1 MGADV
6 TKKLEI
12 IISSKANLTDAAKI
26 SKAFGQVKDRLTELS
41 RKLGITGKRMGGFMR
56 QAQIGREKVKA
67 LSGQM
72 KTQATQ
78 VDKLEKKIQ
87 KLEIR
92 LKKQSTTTSKVDKT
106 TKRYRKTV
114 DQLGKSYKRTEKE
127 ARHYDNTQGKIRGH
141 TEGLRRVVGALRNQ
155 ILLFLFALRGVIDV
169 ITSSVEASNQL
180 ESALVGLRAVTE
192 KTGTSFYDANKFILE
207 FTETGLISVA
217 STAAGLK
224 NLLSA
229 GFGMPEAIQLMKTL
243 GDAAAF
249 NRQGTL
255 EYGAA
260 IEGATQGI
268 KNQNCCKFNAKV
280 YDCRTREY
288 RSIEDVH
295 ENWDGPFYTL
305 SYNEENGELEYDK
318 VTHSYFNGIRGLLK
332 IALETGEVIE
342 VTEDHRV
349 YTKRGWIEAG
359 ELVVN
364 EDEILAVDN
373 HTEIIDYYDNEI
385 ELEYNETE
393 EGYEI
398 NCLNCNKTIKV
409 PKRKLG
415 RKKFCSKQCHNEY
428 REKNQIVK
436 AKFNKTCLYCEKP
449 FHVKPSKMNRKK
461 FCSIEC
467 KKNWYK
473 ENGSTGPQPN
483 INCDYCGTLF
493 YKKPFRLEKD
503 KNHFCSQRCKGKYWT
518 KNYKG
523 ENGTNY
529 QYGRSELIKHNCSLC
544 NKEFEIEQ
552 YKIKRNVGNEH
563 FCSDECLSI
572 WRSGQAI
579 KQGLNQ
585 KFIYMLERAD
595 ELGIEKRD
603 YLSWRREVKKRYKG
617 CYICGKNTGKI
628 DIHHSI
634 SVKERGDL
642 VLETDN
648 GVTLCSSCHFKVH
661 GIKRIFSQKFSKVL
675 SIENSEEFKV
685 YDLTV
690 EKNHNFMADQMIVH
704 NCVAY
709 HTQIYDP
716 VRGQTKTIEEW
727 HDEGTVPCVLSVN
740 RQTGEMEVIQAEYL
754 HYNGENEVFEIEL
767 ENGTTIEATSNHR
780 FLTQDGFKFLED
792 LDLDND
798 VLYYV
803 DEEEV
808 EDIICEE
815 RKSITGNNTIVHN
828 IMVDNDSKNFYI
840 ETKQYK
846 EESCQ
851 DAPSVEKNYQKEKVD
866 FVPKNVVR
874 DGTKKNTELN
884 LKQKDVPTV
893 IKNFLERQ
901 LIDSVHPNV
910 LSNIKLRNQEK
921 NQKSA
926 PIAQRSSSQKSQK
939 LSSVVTNAQQS
950 LIRNQRQAQ
959 NEASNVLTVEKTS
972 SVEARE
978 NLREL
983 SSVQMNVSGST
994 KKNHLKLSRPAY
1006 NVEKSLRLKRKQ
1018 KDNWQRFSVQE
1029 AVHQNT
1035 MGLEEKKQAQ
1045 EFLQKLQ
1052 LNARS
1057 AEEIL
1062 NLIEDWS
1069 KEDLDYFVQ
1078 KSVDQKLLVS
1088 NSVEKIALALLL
1100 ELRKY
1105 VKNAEES
1112 FYYSPGKSKEEKD
1125 FVQNNVKTK
1134 LTQERSQERTIQTTN
1149 METLEKERRLD
1160 LQQSS
1165 SNGDSRSIREIPFDV
1180 YDAVEMLKVI
1190 LTHIIFTEQENSR
1203 KENLNQ
1209 TMVSPFVK
1217 TATLKSI
1224 NLLNQH
1230 LKNFQ
1235 SIIPTPLRIKRIIS
1249 RGFKKTFDL
1258 SVPEQFNYLAS
1269 YIVSHNSIM
1278 TDNAGITKNLNIM
1291 YKEFARTIGK
1301 GAMSLSEMEKRQAI
1315 YVGFLKEGAIFQGNM
1330 NLLTATYIGK
1340 TQKLSQSIFKAK
1352 AAFGGLIKEGL
1363 APFVAEIEK
1372 VIAVTAEWIKE
1383 NEVLIK
1389 TEVKVFL
1396 EALVAGLRTT
1406 WDMLIGVN
1414 DALKI
1419 FGVNIKDVIVFFT
1432 LFKGASLIIGKLTGL
1447 VGGLAGAI
1455 KFALGVQVVS
1465 AVAKVTRLQGVLWKL
1480 GLLFR
1485 SLGGAAG
1492 IAAKGVMLFK
1502 GAIAILGGPIG
1513 AIIVAVTALASAFGF
1528 LWLKNKQATKEAEEA
1543 TRQYKTELRE
1553 LIQIRHDESLS
1564 IINGLE
1570 KKLADKKITRDQR
1583 IEIEKLLV
1591 VEREH
1596 EQFLR
1601 TRKVVEDARKAF
1613 EEEKMISKMRFES
1626 VERFGNLSRDLQ
1638 KEKMEAL
1645 EAEIQ
1650 EEKGL
1655 FNLSQR
1661 LLDSKKKGF
1670 EDAKIDRELTGEE
1683 IVRGDELL
1691 KQAQDRQD
1699 LGAKGIGT
1707 LELTLKYMRDIYGYE
1722 KKVGEE
1728 EEDIA
1733 DTRGKSLKSL
1743 LALIERLKGEIN
1755 RMGLIGIGRQLED
1768 FKTKMTLLE
1777 VQYAEFVKTIGVGNK
1792 HLKTLRDILNEL
1804 GERGPLDI
1812 LNKTFRELRK
1822 EIESIGIDP
1831 LSDKINKHNER
1842 MEEMRLGWSQFE
1854 ERLTPAQMGI
1864 VGVKERLQEVS
1875 DEIDLLDQKFKE
1887 RLVTDEIRKWAE
1899 ESAQSINQLSA
1910 SIRDMAFA
1918 GIREPIFGGLFGAG
1932 QRGEVDRLKIQ
1943 IEGYEKLTE
1952 AQQRYALAEARLQDM
1967 KDRGAITEWQR
1978 LNELADARERLE
1990 VETTLIQQEE
2000 TFKRIEL
2007 ARSEWQQRLDMIESL
2022 IGGWQQLGET
2032 WGELQWGQAN
2042 EMEAQMDR
2050 QRDLLDRGKIDIQ
2063 QYNDRVKQIEQAAQK
2078 DREKIR
2084 AQFLANLIRQA
2095 GQVAQQ
2101 YFIQAAAGQLAGASS
2116 MAAAATQW
2124 AAFFTAQAEIHA
2136 GLAAN
2141 PFLAP
2146 IHGPIALSYGI
2157 AAGASAT
2164 LGAAASTAGA
2174 VGLAALGAGIGVVSG
2189 LAASAIESNNLG
2201 SEGGFL
2207 GTPTEDVFE
2216 DRNKR
2221 LGGSIR
2227 AQEVHLSI
2235 NPVTYIQAEGDIF
2248 IGEGITVET
2257 FKGLVNEAFV
2267 NRAQDALDTGEL
2279 NIDEL
2284 VNVKG

>member
-41 RKLGITGKRMGGFMR
+41 QKLGITGKRMGGFMR
-56 QAQIGREKVKA
+56 QAQIGREKTKA
-67 LSGQM
+67 LTGQM

-78 VDKLEKKIQ
+78 VDKLEKKIR

-106 TKRYRKTV
+106 TRRYRKTV
-114 DQLGKSYKRTEKE
+114 DQLGTSYKRTEKE

-192 KTGTSFYDANKFILE
+192 KTGTSFFEANKFILE
-207 FTETGLISVA
+207 FTQTGLISVA

-268 KNQNCCKFNAKV
+268 KNQNC
-280 YDCRTREY
+280 
-288 RSIEDVH
+288 
-295 ENWDGPFYTL
+295 L
-305 SYNEENGELEYDK
+305 S
-318 VTHSYFNGIRGLLK
+318 
-332 IALETGEVIE
+332 
-342 VTEDHRV
+342 
-349 YTKRGWIEAG
+349 
-359 ELVVN
+359 
-364 EDEILAVDN
+364 
-373 HTEIIDYYDNEI
+373 
-385 ELEYNETE
+385 
-393 EGYEI
+393 
-398 NCLNCNKTIKV
+398 
-409 PKRKLG
+409 
-415 RKKFCSKQCHNEY
+415 
-428 REKNQIVK
+428 
-436 AKFNKTCLYCEKP
+436 
-449 FHVKPSKMNRKK
+449 
-461 FCSIEC
+461 
-467 KKNWYK
+467 
-473 ENGSTGPQPN
+473 
-483 INCDYCGTLF
+483 
-493 YKKPFRLEKD
+493 
-503 KNHFCSQRCKGKYWT
+503 
-518 KNYKG
+518 
-523 ENGTNY
+523 
-529 QYGRSELIKHNCSLC
+529 
-544 NKEFEIEQ
+544 
-552 YKIKRNVGNEH
+552 
-563 FCSDECLSI
+563 
-572 WRSGQAI
+572 
-579 KQGLNQ
+579 
-585 KFIYMLERAD
+585 
-595 ELGIEKRD
+595 
-603 YLSWRREVKKRYKG
+603 
-617 CYICGKNTGKI
+617 
-628 DIHHSI
+628 
-634 SVKERGDL
+634 
-642 VLETDN
+642 
-648 GVTLCSSCHFKVH
+648 
-661 GIKRIFSQKFSKVL
+661 
-675 SIENSEEFKV
+675 
-685 YDLTV
+685 
-690 EKNHNFMADQMIVH
+690 
-704 NCVAY
+704 Y

-767 ENGTTIEATSNHR
+767 EDGTTIEATANHR

-808 EDIICEE
+808 ENIVSSY
-815 RKSITGNNTIVHN
+815 RNSIMTDRARSHN
-828 IMVDNDSKNFYI
+828 EFSIDNVTENYPVMHLEDLGVD
-840 ETKQYK
+840 QV
-846 EESCQ
+846 
-851 DAPSVEKNYQKEKVD
+851 SV
-866 FVPKNVVR
+866 KNVGLVQLMKSTIDQVKYLA
-874 DGTKKNTELN
+874 DG
-884 LKQKDVPTV
+884 
-893 IKNFLERQ
+893 
-901 LIDSVHPNV
+901 
-910 LSNIKLRNQEK
+910 
-921 NQKSA
+921 
-926 PIAQRSSSQKSQK
+926 
-939 LSSVVTNAQQS
+939 
-950 LIRNQRQAQ
+950 
-959 NEASNVLTVEKTS
+959 
-972 SVEARE
+972 
-978 NLREL
+978 
-983 SSVQMNVSGST
+983 
-994 KKNHLKLSRPAY
+994 
-1006 NVEKSLRLKRKQ
+1006 
-1018 KDNWQRFSVQE
+1018 
-1029 AVHQNT
+1029 
-1035 MGLEEKKQAQ
+1035 
-1045 EFLQKLQ
+1045 LQ
-1052 LNARS
+1052 LNVET
-1057 AEEIL
+1057 AEKIL
-1062 NLIEDWS
+1062 YLLENES
-1069 KEDLDYFVQ
+1069 KKVTDYFVLRFAEVKIMDENTLAKTVHVIVEELKKFVNNAENQ
-1078 KSVDQKLLVS
+1078 CQLLQALLNGEDPNTVLWSVQQMHFQDLEE
-1088 NSVEKIALALLL
+1088 EKIIHH
-1100 ELRKY
+1100 
-1105 VKNAEES
+1105 
-1112 FYYSPGKSKEEKD
+1112 GKVGK
-1125 FVQNNVKTK
+1125 V
-1134 LTQERSQERTIQTTN
+1134 
-1149 METLEKERRLD
+1149 KEREDQEENIGIGKKKYL
-1160 LQQSS
+1160 
-1165 SNGDSRSIREIPFDV
+1165 NAMG
-1180 YDAVEMLKVI
+1180 YDAANVVELATVI
-1190 LTHIIFTEQENSR
+1190 ITRIIFSHKPDIPSGNIHSQ
-1203 KENLNQ
+1203 
-1209 TMVSPFVK
+1209 MVSPFVQSVTEK
-1217 TATLKSI
+1217 YTQKLTNLLKSI
-1224 NLLNQH
+1224 
-1230 LKNFQ
+1230 
-1235 SIIPTPLRIKRIIS
+1235 SACIPTPMKIAKIS
-1249 RGFKKTFDL
+1249 SKGITRTYDL
-1258 SVPEQFNYLAS
+1258 SVAPNFNFVGN
-1269 YIVSHNSIM
+1269 YIIGSNSIM

-1291 YKEFARTIGK
+1291 YKEFAATIDK
-1301 GAMSLSEMEKRQAI
+1301 GAMSLSKAEKNQAI
-1315 YVGFLKEGAIFQGNM
+1315 YLGFLKEGAIFQGNM
-1330 NLLTATYIGK
+1330 NLLTATYMGK
-1340 TQKLSQSIFKAK
+1340 TQKLSQIIFKAK
-1352 AAFGGLIKEGL
+1352 AAFGSLIKEGL
-1363 APFVAEIEK
+1363 VPFVAEVEK
-1372 VIAVTAEWIKE
+1372 AIAATAEWIKE

-1396 EALVAGLRTT
+1396 EALVAGLKTT

-1419 FGVNIKDVIVFFT
+1419 FGINIKDVIVFFT

-1447 VGGLAGAI
+1447 VSGLAGVI

-1480 GLLFR
+1480 GLVFR

-1564 IINGLE
+1564 IVTNLE

-1583 IEIEKLLV
+1583 IEVEKLLV

-1626 VERFGNLSRDLQ
+1626 VERFGNLSRDIQ

-1661 LLDSKKKGF
+1661 FLDSKRKGF
-1670 EDAKIDRELTGEE
+1670 EDAKIDRELTKEE
-1683 IVRGDELL
+1683 ITRGDELL
-1691 KQAQDRQD
+1691 KQAQDKQD

-1722 KKVGEE
+1722 KKITDEIKKKDRE
-1728 EEDIA
+1728 
-1733 DTRGKSLKSL
+1733 KSLKSL
-1743 LALIERLKGEIN
+1743 LALIERLKGELS
-1755 RMGLIGIGRQLED
+1755 RMGLVGVGRQLED
-1768 FKTKMTLLE
+1768 FKTKIALLE
-1777 VQYAEFVKTIGVGNK
+1777 VQYAEFARTIKKGNV
-1792 HLKTLRDILNEL
+1792 HLKTLRGLIDEL
-1804 GERGPLDI
+1804 GEKGPLDI

-1842 MEEMRLGWSQFE
+1842 MERMRLGWSQFK
-1854 ERLTPAQMGI
+1854 ERLTSTQMEI
-1864 VGVKERLQEVS
+1864 VGVKERLQEVAN
-1875 DEIDLLDQKFKE
+1875 EIDTLDRKIKE

-1910 SIRDMAFA
+1910 SIRGMAFA
-1918 GIREPIFGGLFGAG
+1918 GIQEPIFGGLFGAG

-1967 KDRGAITEWQR
+1967 KDRGAITERQK
-1978 LNELADARERLE
+1978 LNELADARKRLE

-2116 MAAAATQW
+2116 MAAAAIQW
-2124 AAFFTAQAEIHA
+2124 AAFFTAQAGIHA

-2141 PFLAP
+2141 PLLAP
-2146 IHGPIALSYGI
+2146 VHGPIALSYGI

-2164 LGAAASTAGA
+2164 LGTAASVAGG
-2174 VGLAALGAGIGVVSG
+2174 VGLAALGAGIGIVSG

-2201 SEGGFL
+2201 AAGGFL

-2257 FKGLVNEAFV
+2257 FKGLVNEAFIKG
-2267 NRAQDALDTGEL
+2267 AQDALEEGTL
-2279 NIDEL
+2279 QIDSL